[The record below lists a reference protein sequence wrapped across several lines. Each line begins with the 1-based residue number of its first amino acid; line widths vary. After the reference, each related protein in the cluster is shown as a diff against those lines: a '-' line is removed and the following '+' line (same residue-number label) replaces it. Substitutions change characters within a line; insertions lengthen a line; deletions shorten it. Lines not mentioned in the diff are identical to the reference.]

1 MKIVD
6 LIIKIANKEEIP
18 KKIIYKNVTY
28 EYDENSE
35 DYYTCYDRGLFE
47 YLFECCVNF
56 LNDEVEIIEE
66 SKKVEMPK
74 HLSDD
79 FTGLKWYA
87 DGICFAYVDFSDKLE
102 LKQDVIC
109 ADNPKKVEIPKHIP
123 NDVIQDLDR
132 AICPENVKCI
142 AHKVNEII
150 NYLQYKEKKEEQEG

>member
-6 LIIKIANKEEIP
+6 LIIKIANKEEVP
-18 KKIIYKNVTY
+18 YKIKYNGNIYEFDGETQNYLSPVNLGM
-28 EYDENSE
+28 DFLIGE
-35 DYYTCYDRGLFE
+35 DIVCL
-47 YLFECCVNF
+47 

-87 DGICFAYVDFSDKLE
+87 DGSCFAYADCSDKLE

-109 ADNPKKVEIPKHIP
+109 ADNPKKVEMPKHIP
-123 NDVIQDLDR
+123 DAVIQDLNRTVYPGD
-132 AICPENVKCI
+132 VKCI

-150 NYLQYKEKKEEQEG
+150 NYLQYKEKREKQED

>member
-1 MKIVD
+1 MKIID
-6 LIIKIANKEEIP
+6 LLTKYANGGLEKIRVKCNNS
-18 KKIIYKNVTY
+18 KN
-28 EYDENSE
+28 EWYDE
-35 DYYTCYDRGLFE
+35 DFLFSVYRNFGGRNNDE
-47 YLFECCVNF
+47 IVEF

-87 DGICFAYVDFSDKLE
+87 DGICFAYVDCSDKLE

-123 NDVIQDLDR
+123 NAVIQDLNRTVYPGD
-132 AICPENVKCI
+132 VKCI
-142 AHKVNEII
+142 AHKINEII
-150 NYLQYKEKKEEQEG
+150 NYLQYKEKKEEQED

>member
-28 EYDENSE
+28 EYDEKSE

-74 HLSDD
+74 H
-79 FTGLKWYA
+79 
-87 DGICFAYVDFSDKLE
+87 
-102 LKQDVIC
+102 
-109 ADNPKKVEIPKHIP
+109 IP
-123 NDVIQDLDR
+123 NDVIQDLNRTVYRGD
-132 AICPENVKCI
+132 VKCI

-150 NYLQYKEKKEEQEG
+150 NYLQYKEKKEEQED